1 MTIQERLKQYPP
13 EVRAELARLARQELA
28 RRELSEYSI
37 LTSRGT
43 WQPAGFH
50 GVLCELLEQVEQ
62 GTLERLIVNMPPRHG
77 KSMLISET
85 FPSWFLGRNPD
96 KRVICTAYDQA
107 LAERFGRFNR
117 LKLEEYGPQLWGVSV
132 SKSKASQTD
141 WEIQGKAGG
150 MRSVAIGAG
159 ITGHGADLLIID
171 DPHKSAA
178 EADSETYRERIWQEW
193 QQTLSTRL
201 HAGGRVVVVA
211 TRWHEDDLCG
221 RLIASEPDR
230 WHILSLPAVAEPGD
244 PLQRPTGAMLWPEG
258 GYDEEWAAQQKA
270 TVGSRAWAALYQ
282 QRPTAAE
289 GNMIRREW
297 VQRYREA
304 PATFQRTIQSWDLTF
319 SGGSASD
326 YVVGQVWGV
335 AGGNFYLLDQRRGQM
350 TFSDSLAAIR
360 TMTAKWPLAT
370 GRLIEEKA
378 NGAAVLDVLRREI
391 SGLIPIKPKTGKEER
406 LQAVQPLFEAGN
418 VYVPQGPMWAD
429 ELIDEWVSFPAGVH
443 DDQVDAMT
451 QALSWLDARRGRG
464 VAGVVI

>member
-1 MTIQERLKQYPP
+1 MLEDEKLQALAA
-13 EVRAELARLARQELA
+13 RAATVLARK
-28 RRELSEYSI
+28 SI
-37 LTSRGT
+37 AGYADLTSRGT
-43 WQPAGFH
+43 WKAAGFH
-50 GVLCELLEQVEQ
+50 DVLCAKLEAVERGELD
-62 GTLERLIVNMPPRHG
+62 RLIVNLPPRHG
-77 KSMLISET
+77 KSALISET
-85 FPSWFLGRNPD
+85 FPSWYLGRNPD

-117 LKLEEYGPQLWGVSV
+117 LKLDEYGPALWGVSV

-141 WEIQGKAGG
+141 WEIQGRAGG

-221 RLIASEPDR
+221 RLIANEPGR
-230 WHILSLPAVAEPGD
+230 WQVLSLPAIAEPLD
-244 PLQRPTGAMLWPEG
+244 PLGRSVGTPLWPEG
-258 GYDEEWAAQQKA
+258 GYDEEWAKQQRA

-289 GNMIRREW
+289 GNLLKREW
-297 VQRYREA
+297 IQRYREQ
-304 PATFQRTIQSWDLTF
+304 PASFQRIVQSWDLTF
-319 SGGSASD
+319 SGGSDSD
-326 YVVGQVWGV
+326 YVVGQVWGLS
-335 AGGNFYLLDQRRGQM
+335 GGSFYLLDQRRAQL

-360 TMTAKWPLAT
+360 AMTAKWPNAT
-370 GRLIEEKA
+370 AKLVEEKA

-418 VYVPQGPMWAD
+418 VYVPYGPMWAD
-429 ELIDEWVSFPAGVH
+429 ELIDEWVSFPSGAH

>member
-1 MTIQERLKQYPP
+1 MSTLNLDGYTAEQQEATIEQIRIG
-13 EVRAELARLARQELA
+13 RAQRWLRSYAVK
-28 RRELSEYSI
+28 
-37 LTSRGT
+37 TSRGV
-43 WQPAGFH
+43 WKPAKFH
-50 GVLCELLEQVEQ
+50 YVLCDKLQQIEQ
-62 GTLERLIVNMPPRHG
+62 GTLDRLIVNMPPRHG

-85 FPSWFLGRNPD
+85 FPSWYLGRNPD

-117 LKLEEYGPQLWGVSV
+117 LKLEEYGPALWGVSV

-221 RLIASEPDR
+221 RLIAAEQGR
-230 WHILSLPAVAEPGD
+230 WQVLSLPAIAEPHD
-244 PLQRPTGAMLWPEG
+244 PLGRAVGTPLWPEG
-258 GYDEEWAAQQKA
+258 GYDEEWARQQRA

-289 GNMIRREW
+289 GNLLKREW
-297 VQRYREA
+297 IQRYREQ
-304 PATFQRTIQSWDLTF
+304 PASFQRIVQSWDLTF
-319 SGGSASD
+319 SGGSDSD
-326 YVVGQVWGV
+326 YVVGQVWGLS
-335 AGGNFYLLDQRRGQM
+335 GGSFYLLDQRRAQL
-350 TFSDSLAAIR
+350 TFSDSLTAIR
-360 TMTAKWPLAT
+360 GMTAKWPAAT
-370 GRLIEEKA
+370 AKLIEEKA

-418 VYVPQGPMWAD
+418 VYVPYGPMWAD
-429 ELIDEWVSFPAGVH
+429 ELIDEWVSFPSGAH

-451 QALSWLDARRGRG
+451 QALSWLDARRGRS